1 METVKRHLVE
11 KERDSAF
18 INLVERWLNMDQDGR
33 LVFGPEVHLANHDNT
48 LSHIIC
54 QEYEDRTGLAEV
66 RNK

>member
-33 LVFGPEVHLANHDNT
+33 LVFGPEVDPANHDNA

-54 QEYEDRTGLAEV
+54 HEYEDRTGLS
-66 RNK
+66 